1 MQAQENNLRKLLESN
16 AQQYMVPLFQRF
28 YVWQKPAW
36 QRLWDDL
43 TELLDEADAQHTH
56 FLGSVVV
63 IPVAAAPG
71 NLAQF
76 IIIDGQ
82 QRLATLLMLLIVL
95 RDQARQ
101 ANNEG
106 LATEI
111 QETLLVNKFQQGQG
125 YYKLRLSQDDRLA
138 LQNRIDARPSFPDHL
153 LTQCY
158 DFYDQKLQS
167 QPYDLRTLLNAVAD
181 RLSVVTITLAT
192 KDNPY
197 RVFESLNFKG
207 HKLTEADLIRNY
219 LFMGIPTDDQEAR
232 YAKYWAPMQDALQE
246 RLTDFVRHFLM
257 RSGAFVKQSEV
268 YVTLKNRVAL
278 ADATTALK
286 ELATFAG
293 YYAKLLEPAQEP
305 NLTIRAGLTRLNRL
319 DVTTVYPFLLNIYRD
334 YAQQT
339 LSASAFVDVL
349 KTLENYLIRR
359 FVCGLPTNQLNKI
372 FPGLYAQTQAQDA
385 GHFVQALQQ
394 TLQGKGYPS
403 DAQFRA
409 KLPEVKL
416 YGQGQLEKKGR
427 FLLEALETRAHKEQI
442 VHLES
447 LTVEHVMPQTLT
459 AEWRA
464 HLGEDWQTT
473 HDLYLHTL
481 GNLTLTGYNSELSNA
496 PYAVKRP
503 KLAHSHLALNAY
515 FQPVEHW
522 RQADIQQR
530 AEVLTE
536 QALQCWPSFGDA
548 AAAVSAGDTV
558 TGTFPESITVLGET
572 VPVKNWRDVLSKTLE
587 TLAQAEP
594 VKFAQL
600 PGQFPTYLATTG
612 QGFRNAKPLINGYFI
627 ETNLGAA
634 SIHRFCQRA
643 VAALNLPPEA
653 WAVKVKPGV
662 TGTL

>member
-28 YVWQKPAW
+28 YVWEKPSW

-43 TELLDEADAQHTH
+43 TELLEEADPQQTH

-71 NLAQF
+71 NLTQF
-76 IIIDGQ
+76 VIIDGQ
-82 QRLATLLMLLIVL
+82 QRLATLLLLLTVL
-95 RDQARQ
+95 RDHARH
-101 ANNEG
+101 AENDG

-111 QETLLVNKFQQGQG
+111 QETLLVNKFQKGEG
-125 YYKLRLSQDDRLA
+125 YYKLRLSQDDRLV
-138 LQNRIDARPSFPDHL
+138 LQNRIDARPSSPDHL

-158 DFYDQKLQS
+158 HFYDQKLKS
-167 QPYDLRTLLNAVAD
+167 HPHDLRTLLNVVAD

-192 KDNPY
+192 QDNPY

-219 LFMGIPTDDQEAR
+219 LFMGIPPHEQEQR
-232 YAKYWAPMQDALQE
+232 YAQYWAPMQEALDD
-246 RLTDFVRHFLM
+246 RLTDFVRHHLM
-257 RSGAFVKQSEV
+257 RSGAFIKQSEV
-268 YVTLKNRVAL
+268 YVTLKNRVPL

-286 ELATFAG
+286 ELALFAG
-293 YYAKLLEPAQEP
+293 YYAKLLEPTQEP
-305 NLTIRAGLTRLNRL
+305 NTAIRAMLTRLNRL
-319 DVTTVYPFLLNIYRD
+319 EVTTVYPFLLNLYRD
-334 YAQQT
+334 YAQQL
-339 LSASAFVDVL
+339 LSAPTFVDVL

-359 FVCGLPTNQLNKI
+359 FVCGLATNQLNKI
-372 FPGLYAQTQAQDA
+372 FPGLYAQTQAQNT
-385 GHFVQALQQ
+385 GNFVQALQY

-403 DAQFRA
+403 DMQFRA

-416 YGQGQLEKKGR
+416 YGHGQLEKKGR
-427 FLLEALETRAHKEQI
+427 FLLETLETQAHKEQI
-442 VHLES
+442 IHLDR
-447 LTVEHVMPQTLT
+447 LTIEHVMPQTLT

-464 HLGEDWQTT
+464 HLGDDAQTT

-496 PYAVKRP
+496 PYAVKRQ
-503 KLAHSHLALNAY
+503 KLAHSHLALNDY
-515 FQPVEHW
+515 FQPVEQW
-522 RQADIQQR
+522 RAPDIQQR

-536 QALQCWPSFGDA
+536 QALQCWPYFGDA

-558 TGTFPESITVLGET
+558 TGTFPESITVLGNT
-572 VPVKNWRDVLSKTLE
+572 VPVKTWREVLSKTLE
-587 TLAQAEP
+587 TLALAEP
-594 VKFAQL
+594 VPFAQL
-600 PGQFPTYLATTG
+600 PDQFPTYIATRG
-612 QGFRNAKPLINGYFI
+612 QGFRSPKSLSNGYFI

-653 WAVKVKPGV
+653 WTVQVKPA
-662 TGTL
+662 TKDAP